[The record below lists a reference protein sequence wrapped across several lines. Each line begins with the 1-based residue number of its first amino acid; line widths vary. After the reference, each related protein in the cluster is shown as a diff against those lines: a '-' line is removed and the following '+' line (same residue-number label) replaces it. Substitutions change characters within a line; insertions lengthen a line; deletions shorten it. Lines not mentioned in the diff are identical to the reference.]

1 MRRLRFWRKTPD
13 PEAVAAVKGAQ
24 ERLQQAEGARRASDQ
39 TRLSL
44 AEIRRKNHFGPSIFP
59 TYGSKP

>member
-1 MRRLRFWRKTPD
+1 MRLRFWRKDPD
-13 PEAVAAVKGAQ
+13 REATEAVEQATA
-24 ERLQQAEGARRASDQ
+24 RLAQAEGSRRASVQ

-59 TYGSKP
+59 TYEGKRP